1 MFSNGYA
8 IVCLFPCPALTS
20 QAFPTVGANLRQ
32 LRHTLQH
39 VYSAEQSLNITE
51 DLVEQLKADEE
62 LCRNINSCAQN
73 QSRIADD
80 VLALARIN
88 LDMLHFVLVSADNID
103 RTRIELNSTHLMK

>member
-1 MFSNGYA
+1 MGKS
-8 IVCLFPCPALTS
+8 CLLRCISFLANDIPFA
-20 QAFPTVGANLRQ
+20 VGVNLRQ
-32 LRHTLQH
+32 LRQTLQQ
-39 VYSAEQSLNITE
+39 VYAAKQSLAITE

-88 LDMLHFVLVSADNID
+88 LDMLHFVMVSMASAFASF
-103 RTRIELNSTHLMK
+103 NSDHTLPNRSRR

>member
-1 MFSNGYA
+1 MYTA
-8 IVCLFPCPALTS
+8 K
-20 QAFPTVGANLRQ
+20 
-32 LRHTLQH
+32 
-39 VYSAEQSLNITE
+39 QSLNITE

-88 LDMLHFVLVSADNID
+88 LDMLHFVLVSADNVD
-103 RTRIELNSTHLMK
+103 RARMEPSSSSKIGSNDNTEKDTGRR

>member
-1 MFSNGYA
+1 
-8 IVCLFPCPALTS
+8 
-20 QAFPTVGANLRQ
+20 
-32 LRHTLQH
+32 
-39 VYSAEQSLNITE
+39 VYTARQSLNITE

-88 LDMLHFVLVSADNID
+88 LDMLHFVMVSADDVD
-103 RTRIELNSTHLMK
+103 RARRQLGSSSKIGSNDNTEKNTGRRETLYAGSGIEWHRSRAGLD

>member
-1 MFSNGYA
+1 MYTA
-8 IVCLFPCPALTS
+8 
-20 QAFPTVGANLRQ
+20 R
-32 LRHTLQH
+32 
-39 VYSAEQSLNITE
+39 QSLNITE

-88 LDMLHFVLVSADNID
+88 LDMLHFVMVSADDVD
-103 RTRIELNSTHLMK
+103 RARRQLGSSSKIGANDNTETNTGRRETLYAGS